1 MQREISDRVFLEQ
14 TVSPYQDAGRSSA
27 IDRTASNY
35 NDAKEKIRKM
45 REIIS
50 SGKYD
55 EDIARYIPGI
65 LELKFQGMLE
75 DINIREKVTHCSY
88 TNMEELDFQI
98 ILTDNYYVNPDSIHI
113 CFTMKIKKKFNE
125 AQDIDDGLITAN
137 NFFAYL
143 VKEISITN
151 AVTKN

>member
-1 MQREISDRVFLEQ
+1 MQREISDRVFFEQ

-45 REIIS
+45 RELIS
-50 SGKYD
+50 TGKYD
-55 EDIARYIPGI
+55 KDIARYIPGI

-75 DINIREKVTHCSY
+75 DINIREKVTHSSY

-113 CFTMKIKKKFNE
+113 CFTMKIKKKSNE

-137 NFFAYL
+137 NFFCL
-143 VKEISITN
+143 SSK
-151 AVTKN
+151 

>member
-1 MQREISDRVFLEQ
+1 MQREISDRVFFEQ

-45 REIIS
+45 RELIS
-50 SGKYD
+50 TGKYD
-55 EDIARYIPGI
+55 KDIARYIPGI

-75 DINIREKVTHCSY
+75 DINIREKVTHSSY

-98 ILTDNYYVNPDSIHI
+98 ILTDNYYVNPDNIHI
-113 CFTMKIKKKFNE
+113 CFTMKIKKKSNE

-137 NFFAYL
+137 NFFCL
-143 VKEISITN
+143 SSK
-151 AVTKN
+151 

>member
-1 MQREISDRVFLEQ
+1 MQREISDRVFFEQ

-45 REIIS
+45 RELIS
-50 SGKYD
+50 TGKYD
-55 EDIARYIPGI
+55 KDIARYIPGI

-75 DINIREKVTHCSY
+75 DINIREKVTHSSY

-98 ILTDNYYVNPDSIHI
+98 ILTDNYYVNLDSIHT
-113 CFTMKIKKKFNE
+113 CFTMKIKKKSNE

-137 NFFAYL
+137 NFFCL
-143 VKEISITN
+143 SSK
-151 AVTKN
+151 